1 MADEKTVVV
10 KEGTVLYTGMGLHPF
25 VGGDHVTLAAD
36 VADELVGH
44 GVVEHHNP
52 ESADEAKPKEEAGLA
67 PAETE

>member
-36 VADELVGH
+36 VADELAEH

-52 ESADEAKPKEEAGLA
+52 DVVEEAKPDEGRKRD
-67 PAETE
+67 PDS